1 MSSMAARPLNA
12 APRTRARTQPV
23 TAPEVKAEVIELR
36 EDHDALRDALFGPD
50 PYQPAGILTALS
62 TNVARLQTTV
72 EQLPETM
79 TTAIRAERTSRA
91 AHKLAGWQKIALIF
105 GCFTGVIM
113 AGGTVY
119 EVTVGLSH
127 SLFTT
132 TPVVTDPV
140 HSPAVTP
147 TP

>member
-1 MSSMAARPLNA
+1 MSAMTARPLNA
-12 APRTRARTQPV
+12 SPRTRIRVQPV
-23 TAPEVKAEVIELR
+23 TAPEVKAEIIELR
-36 EDHDALRDALFGPD
+36 QDHDALRDALFGPD

-62 TNVARLQTTV
+62 TNVAKLQATV

-79 TTAIRAERTSRA
+79 TAAIRAERTSRG
-91 AHKLAGWQKIALIF
+91 AHKLARWQRVALIF

-127 SLFTT
+127 SLFSPA
-132 TPVVTDPV
+132 PVTAV
-140 HSPAVTP
+140 HSPAPTATP
-147 TP
+147 